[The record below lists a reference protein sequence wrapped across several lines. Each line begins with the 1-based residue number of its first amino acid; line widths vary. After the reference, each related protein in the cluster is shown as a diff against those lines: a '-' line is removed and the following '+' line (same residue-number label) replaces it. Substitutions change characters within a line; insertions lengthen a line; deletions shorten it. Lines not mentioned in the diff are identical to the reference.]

1 MRWMYVIV
9 APIEW
14 LIWLLTESFASPFA
28 KAMESKGFDDPVYK
42 KNLQRLIERNRRFE
56 ETRE

>member
-1 MRWMYVIV
+1 MFQFLFEGF
-9 APIEW
+9 AQ
-14 LIWLLTESFASPFA
+14 LTAEKLFTGTLSEDNAR
-28 KAMESKGFDDPVYK
+28 AMLDDPVYK

>member
-1 MRWMYVIV
+1 MRWMYAIV

-14 LIWLLTESFASPFA
+14 LIWLFAESFASLFA
-28 KAMESKGFDDPVYK
+28 KAMESNGFDDPVYK
-42 KNLQRLIERNRRFE
+42 RNLQKLIERNRRLE